1 MGIDI
6 QKAPD
11 SGNVTIRISG
21 RFDFSMHKE
30 FRNSYQ
36 NEDAGTAFVVNLG
49 DTEYMDSSALGM
61 LLLLKKYADSN
72 GGRVTLTSPQENVS
86 KVLEI
91 ANFDKVFDI
100 K

>member
-6 QKAPD
+6 QKSPENGD
-11 SGNVTIRISG
+11 VTIKING
-21 RFDFSMHKE
+21 RFDFAMHKE

-36 NEDAGTAFVVNLG
+36 NEDAGTSFVVNLS

-61 LLLLKKYADSN
+61 LLLLKKYVETN
-72 GGRVTLTSPQENVS
+72 GGQVTLTNPQEGVS
-86 KVLEI
+86 KVLAI

-100 K
+100 Q